1 MKAAR
6 LVSEIALLS
15 ARSHPLTASDLATR
29 LEVTV
34 RTIYR
39 DLAELSRMGVPI
51 VTESGPGGGVS
62 LLGEWTS
69 PLSGLTRTE
78 LDSVLLGSFASADL
92 GLSGDLATA
101 RAKIAAVSGHDDLTR
116 IVIVDGPDWFAEEAA
131 PPALNTVATALRQRR
146 GLRFAYARAD
156 GTRQR
161 SVIPLGL
168 VVKAGRWYL
177 VAQPPGGAP
186 RTYRVSRISEVRV
199 HWTQATGPTGFDLAD
214 HWQQA
219 RIDFDR
225 SLRTLP
231 VRIRLPQT
239 ACADLVHHVPGPLT
253 AEAVAAARPV
263 TGADGVGRIEVD
275 IALESVEVAVSQ
287 LLTVPGVEV
296 VSPAEVREK
305 LARRACELLELNRGT
320 GRL

>member
-15 ARSHPLTASDLATR
+15 ARSQPLTASDLATR

-78 LDSVLLGSFASADL
+78 LDSVLLGSFAAADL

-101 RAKIAAVSGHDDLTR
+101 RAKISAAGHEDLTR
-116 IVIVDGPDWFAEEAA
+116 TVIVDGPDWFAEEAA
-131 PPALNTVATALRQRR
+131 PPALDTVATALRRRR
-146 GLRFAYARAD
+146 GLRFAYPRAA
-156 GTRQR
+156 GTRLR
-161 SVIPLGL
+161 RVIPLGL

-186 RTYRVSRISEVRV
+186 RTYRVSRITDARL
-199 HWTQATGPTGFDLAD
+199 HWTQATGPTGFDLGD

-231 VRIRLPQT
+231 VRIRLAQA

-263 TGADGVGRIEVD
+263 TGADGVARLEVD

-296 VSPAEVREK
+296 VSPATVREK
-305 LARRACELLELNRGT
+305 LARRACELLELNRV
-320 GRL
+320 